1 MTMNSQQKSQYSI
14 PTEKNWVV
22 RHINWTYGLVLLVAL
37 IIGTWL
43 ALTGHWVVGLI
54 TYLVIVIISSPAVLA
69 VKGIK
74 APWWI
79 YLLFVLSTGLG
90 FPIAVL
96 CLRSKEKQG

>member
-1 MTMNSQQKSQYSI
+1 M
-14 PTEKNWVV
+14 
-22 RHINWTYGLVLLVAL
+22 YGLVLLVAL

-43 ALTGHWVVGLI
+43 VLMGHWVAGLI
-54 TYLVIVIISSPAVLA
+54 TYHLIVIVGSPAVIA

-74 APWWI
+74 SPWWL

-96 CLRSKEKQG
+96 CLKSKMETKLSET